1 MSQPRCPLCGKATS
15 QLLALTSDFHLKKG
29 HRYAVW
35 LCPTCDLGVT
45 ATTLGHEGIPISMY
59 GDAYQPHRAVSR
71 AATGWRK
78 RLTATALT
86 GWGYPQPDA
95 LPLPAI
101 IQRGFAHLRGWT
113 WMPPPPPSGRL
124 LDVGCGSGAYAVSLR
139 RLGWQVEGV
148 EPNARAA
155 RLARQE
161 GVSVYQSRIEDVD
174 LSGKRYDAITLW
186 HSLEHLAAPV
196 PVLRKLRSA
205 LNSNGLLI
213 VETPNF
219 RGWGA
224 KLMGEFWYHWDL
236 PRHQLH
242 FSPKSLRRALE
253 LGGFRLIQM
262 AHIPNPYGFTGGVAY
277 RLHNVRFAKSAVL
290 CSAGWLFGWIA
301 ALFHH
306 GDVIRAIAV
315 PLKEDSP
322 AEAAVRQ
329 E

>member
-1 MSQPRCPLCGKATS
+1 MSQPRCPLCGGATS
-15 QLLALTSDFHLKKG
+15 ELLTLTSDFRQGRKR
-29 HRYAVW
+29 RYAVW
-35 LCPTCDLGVT
+35 FCQVCELGVT
-45 ATTLGHEGIPISMY
+45 ATALWQDDVLQSVY
-59 GDAYQPHRAVSR
+59 GDEYQPHQAVSR
-71 AATGWRK
+71 PATGWRK
-78 RLTATALT
+78 RLTATALA
-86 GWGYPQPDA
+86 GFGYPQPDS
-95 LPLPAI
+95 LLLPAFT
-101 IQRGFAHLRGWT
+101 QRLFARIRGWT
-113 WMPPPPPSGRL
+113 WMPPPPPPGRL
-124 LDVGCGSGAYAVSLR
+124 LDVGCGSGAYAVSVQ

-148 EPNARAA
+148 EPSARAA

-161 GVSVYQSRIEDVD
+161 GVLVYQSRIEDVD

-205 LNSNGLLI
+205 LNSKGLLI

-224 KLMGEFWYHWDL
+224 KLMGEFWFHWDL

-262 AHIPNPYGFTGGVAY
+262 EHIPNPYGLAGGVAY
-277 RLHNVRFAKSAVL
+277 RWHNIRFAKNALL

-306 GDVIRAIAV
+306 GDVIRAIAI
-315 PLKEDSP
+315 PHEEDSP
-322 AEAAVRQ
+322 AVTAVQQ